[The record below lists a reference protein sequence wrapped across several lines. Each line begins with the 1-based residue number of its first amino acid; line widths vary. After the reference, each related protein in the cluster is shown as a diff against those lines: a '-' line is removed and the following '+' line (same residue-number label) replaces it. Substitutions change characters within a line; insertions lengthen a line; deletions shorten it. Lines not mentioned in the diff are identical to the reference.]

1 MCVTIY
7 DTCTQ
12 LYMHTR
18 MLIHNV
24 YSTCVQ
30 YMYACMSI
38 CFVYYTVCPI
48 ISLRPLT
55 GQIDFYM
62 FDPEPEED
70 DSVSLAMLR
79 EIERLGGFPFS
90 SAFLDMPPT
99 PPTPPVLPPKPKKP
113 DIDDHALTGE
123 APPIPYILLLPRVA
137 RTKVTLTFT
146 RRQLEEYM
154 DR

>member
-1 MCVTIY
+1 
-7 DTCTQ
+7 
-12 LYMHTR
+12 
-18 MLIHNV
+18 
-24 YSTCVQ
+24 
-30 YMYACMSI
+30 MSYH
-38 CFVYYTVCPI
+38 FATT
-48 ISLRPLT
+48 ST